1 MWEFSM
7 SKMAKAA
14 ACYTDIDHGDVES
27 SIEDWDQHGDKL
39 QNVVANKEGETLND
53 NKNNPCSP
61 LVENE
66 LESWQ
71 EITDSGH
78 YGNVITFTHK
88 KSNVN
93 ESEVLTENGSSM
105 PIQIPNVNQ
114 TQVTNFNES
123 TERRQFGKDVRS
135 ISYLKEDELCLTH
148 SNVSPEKIN
157 RALNIANTVQRQL
170 SYTSQEGT
178 STIIKALFLEFF
190 LLNLKAMM
198 LYRRTF
204 IIFL

>member
-1 MWEFSM
+1 MWEFSRF
-7 SKMAKAA
+7 KMAKAA

-27 SIEDWDQHGDKL
+27 SIEDCDQHSVKL
-39 QNVVANKEGETLND
+39 QNVVANEEGETLND
-53 NKNNPCSP
+53 NKNNPCSV

-78 YGNVITFTHK
+78 YGNVYTFTHK

-93 ESEVLTENGSSM
+93 KSEVLTENESSM

-114 TQVTNFNES
+114 KQVTNFNES

-135 ISYLKEDELCLTH
+135 ISNSKEDELCLPH
-148 SNVSPEKIN
+148 SNVSLN
-157 RALNIANTVQRQL
+157 RALYVADTVQRQL
-170 SYTSQEGT
+170 SCTSQEGK
-178 STIIKALFLEFF
+178 STIIKALTLEFF
-190 LLNLKAMM
+190 LLNLKALM